1 MTNIVGGNTG
11 NLSQPGSSQDGSSSN
26 PLTKNAGLDFL
37 SLISVVYDGQK
48 SSNGEVSSLD
58 NTGNSENTTGS
69 NFSLGLTKGE
79 RINSQIEDQVS
90 SDDISAF
97 LKGLNVSS
105 DNDENNVGISTLQLL
120 GQLSKPEE
128 GSSVEVNETVDAN
141 TKDFITELL
150 TYIEMN
156 GIRSDNALDLA
167 PTDISARIQSIDT
180 FLKENPEALSFL
192 GLVSNGNNASDVEI
206 SKHSDS
212 ISSLKKLPFQNLTNA
227 PFFYEQNDGLKN
239 INKTTFL
246 FNSDISNEG
255 SLTEKRAIEIKV
267 TQSPDLFSIKV
278 FDISNNKIK
287 IAGDIID
294 GSSTELGVNQL
305 DHQNTLSISTP
316 NKDLAFI
323 VLNVDVNNLGKSDF
337 IPLPIALKPSDAFQ
351 KFYEES
357 SGNINSNETEFT
369 EILKVPPTY
378 KNTMVGAEI
387 KLASDNLNEVLPLI
401 GKTISTNEK
410 INISFKDN
418 FLTGNSKSLENAMHT
433 SLLSS
438 NFSVL
443 TDEQLRF
450 VAEKLQQVNSIKKQ
464 DLISNNQVAEFVV
477 RSRGNF
483 AIESAISK
491 VIKSEFK
498 TSENISAKKNLF
510 ISTADIIGYRQG
522 VVNSLSDKKAMLKEL
537 SYFDSSIPITNTL
550 GVKGE
555 PELSKEIDLPNISN
569 SQNNRVNPVQLSL
582 SGSRIDQVTPQ
593 AQTSTNIVTPQKLS
607 LLDAQFTSR
616 VATTLLEQAI
626 NSKEN
631 FDLILEPESFGKV
644 RVNVSLENLQL
655 DVKLTAENSAT
666 LAILRASESIL
677 QSITEIN
684 GLKLAEYNVELSNN
698 NQNNNG
704 SRDQKENS
712 GEKDPKMTE
721 NQNELDDK
729 LDSSNDDGSHNLNL
743 IA

>member
-120 GQLSKPEE
+120 GRLSKPEE

-156 GIRSDNALDLA
+156 GIRSDNVLDLA

-212 ISSLKKLPFQNLTNA
+212 ISSFKKLSFQNLTNA
-227 PFFYEQNDGLKN
+227 PFFYEQDDGLKN
-239 INKTTFL
+239 TNKTTFL

-255 SLTEKRAIEIKV
+255 GLTEKKAIEIKV

-294 GSSTELGVNQL
+294 GSST
-305 DHQNTLSISTP
+305 
-316 NKDLAFI
+316 K
-323 VLNVDVNNLGKSDF
+323 
-337 IPLPIALKPSDAFQ
+337 
-351 KFYEES
+351 
-357 SGNINSNETEFT
+357 
-369 EILKVPPTY
+369 
-378 KNTMVGAEI
+378 
-387 KLASDNLNEVLPLI
+387 
-401 GKTISTNEK
+401 
-410 INISFKDN
+410 
-418 FLTGNSKSLENAMHT
+418 
-433 SLLSS
+433 
-438 NFSVL
+438 
-443 TDEQLRF
+443 
-450 VAEKLQQVNSIKKQ
+450 
-464 DLISNNQVAEFVV
+464 
-477 RSRGNF
+477 
-483 AIESAISK
+483 
-491 VIKSEFK
+491 
-498 TSENISAKKNLF
+498 
-510 ISTADIIGYRQG
+510 
-522 VVNSLSDKKAMLKEL
+522 
-537 SYFDSSIPITNTL
+537 
-550 GVKGE
+550 
-555 PELSKEIDLPNISN
+555 
-569 SQNNRVNPVQLSL
+569 
-582 SGSRIDQVTPQ
+582 
-593 AQTSTNIVTPQKLS
+593 
-607 LLDAQFTSR
+607 
-616 VATTLLEQAI
+616 
-626 NSKEN
+626 
-631 FDLILEPESFGKV
+631 
-644 RVNVSLENLQL
+644 
-655 DVKLTAENSAT
+655 
-666 LAILRASESIL
+666 
-677 QSITEIN
+677 
-684 GLKLAEYNVELSNN
+684 
-698 NQNNNG
+698 
-704 SRDQKENS
+704 
-712 GEKDPKMTE
+712 
-721 NQNELDDK
+721 
-729 LDSSNDDGSHNLNL
+729 
-743 IA
+743 